1 MKKGIVI
8 AFLLF
13 LGVLQTQAQV
23 TFKPGIRAGAN
34 FSHFSNR
41 DRYDNYYSE
50 TNNDDFTSRT
60 DFYVGFYGELK
71 LTDHYRL
78 QPEISYSNQGSNYK
92 FTNPDTD
99 VTTNQKLDVS
109 YLSIIILNKFFFND
123 KFNFHFGPTLDFV
136 VDSNFN
142 TYSDVDLAFMLG
154 AGYNFNSNFGIEA
167 RVKKGI
173 IPVFD
178 TGDNHT
184 NVVFSVGGTY
194 TFDVK

>member
-41 DRYDNYYSE
+41 DRYDNYYND